1 MIRSSMYLSIEFQNF
16 DSAKTLSYSLCFL
29 TKAFFFFSNQKNL
42 NMLANLQ
49 RFFFIKAKKFTAL
62 QFFISQ

>member
-16 DSAKTLSYSLCFL
+16 DSAKTLSYSLCL

-62 QFFISQ
+62 QFFIFQ